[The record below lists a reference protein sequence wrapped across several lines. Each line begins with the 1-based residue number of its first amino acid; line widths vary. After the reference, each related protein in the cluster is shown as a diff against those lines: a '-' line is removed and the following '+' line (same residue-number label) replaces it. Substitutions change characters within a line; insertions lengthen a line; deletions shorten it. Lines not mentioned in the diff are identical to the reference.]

1 MTSTNININ
10 ENFQRADLPQSI
22 IWPPDEKDIPW
33 FMQRLYDLMA
43 SAINT
48 KDFNYYQMAIGTTPT
63 PLLNMNNFGSYIV
76 CVSATNK
83 IIDET
88 GVVNWP
94 PTAVWALCKTQ
105 DTVAGTIPAA
115 LTSQPGVGN
124 ANWAGSVLTIGS
136 TTLSNGQVIYNISH
150 DATGQTA
157 SFNVRIVG
165 TQ

>member
-1 MTSTNININ
+1 MTSSNININ
-10 ENFQRADLPQSI
+10 ENFQRADLPSSI
-22 IWPPDEKDIPW
+22 IWPTNESDVAW
-33 FMQRLYDLMA
+33 FMQRLYDMMA
-43 SAINT
+43 SAINS
-48 KDFNYYQMAIGTTPT
+48 KDFNYYPLAIGTTPT
-63 PLLNMNNFGSYIV
+63 PLLNINNFGSYIV
-76 CVSATNK
+76 CVSATDK

-94 PTAVWALCKTQ
+94 PTKVWALCKTQ
-105 DTVAGTIPAA
+105 DTVAGTIQVI
-115 LTSQPGVGN
+115 TSQAGVGN

-136 TTLSNGQVIYNISH
+136 TTLSNGQVVYDIKH

>member
-10 ENFQRADLPQSI
+10 ENFQRADLPSSI
-22 IWPPDEKDIPW
+22 IWPPNEADIPW

-43 SAINT
+43 SAINS
-48 KDFNYYQMAIGTTPT
+48 KDFNYYQLAIGTTAT
-63 PLLNMNNFGSYIV
+63 PLLNINNFGSYIV
-76 CVSATNK
+76 CVSGTDK

-94 PTAVWALCKTQ
+94 PTAVWALAKTK
-105 DTVAGTIPAA
+105 DTLAGTIQPI
-115 LTSQPGVGN
+115 TFQPGEGN
-124 ANWAGSVLTIGS
+124 AIWATSVLTIGS
-136 TTLSNGQVIYNISH
+136 TTLSNGQVIYNIRH

-157 SFNVRIVG
+157 SFNVRIIG